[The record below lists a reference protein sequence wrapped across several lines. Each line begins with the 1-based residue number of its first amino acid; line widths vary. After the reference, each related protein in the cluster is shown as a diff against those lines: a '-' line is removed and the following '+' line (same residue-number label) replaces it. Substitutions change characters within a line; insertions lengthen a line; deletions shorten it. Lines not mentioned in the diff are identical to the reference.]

1 MSHPKDS
8 SKTPDFQKLGHE
20 ANQYPQ
26 FSLEQCRD
34 LVTDMRR
41 LQASNEYPASLGES
55 DPLRIEWLIAQVESS
70 ESTRSRLVEALKL
83 TVNRFEWHRDQ
94 LHKNSPDRDWI
105 DVSLREARA
114 ALSAASQEG
123 DA

>member
-1 MSHPKDS
+1 MSATKDS

-55 DPLRIEWLIAQVESS
+55 DPLRIEWLIDQVESF
-70 ESTRSRLVEALKL
+70 ESTRSRLVEALKKCK
-83 TVNRFEWHRDQ
+83 TA
-94 LHKNSPDRDWI
+94 
-105 DVSLREARA
+105 SLPTEVREVVDA
-114 ALSAASQEG
+114 ALSAAHKGG
-123 DA
+123 DK

>member
-70 ESTRSRLVEALKL
+70 ESTRSRLVEALEEL
-83 TVNRFEWHRDQ
+83 LAAESDFVASIQDIRTSRLQGAVE
-94 LHKNSPDRDWI
+94 
-105 DVSLREARA
+105 EARS
-114 ALSAASQEG
+114 ALSAAHKGG
-123 DA
+123 DK